1 MTALFLGRFTPA
13 TDLKSWRL
21 QSKLMTELTK
31 CKIPKVF
38 ISAEKADGRL
48 MQHNLSGV
56 LHFIVCGRQVNALYG
71 MVAHQ
76 WPVCQQC
83 RRAVGEDILSTFVEE

>member
-1 MTALFLGRFTPA
+1 
-13 TDLKSWRL
+13 
-21 QSKLMTELTK
+21 MTELTK

-83 RRAVGEDILSTFVEE
+83 RRAVGEDILSTFVEEKMLKDGVLKDCFFFCSARPQQ